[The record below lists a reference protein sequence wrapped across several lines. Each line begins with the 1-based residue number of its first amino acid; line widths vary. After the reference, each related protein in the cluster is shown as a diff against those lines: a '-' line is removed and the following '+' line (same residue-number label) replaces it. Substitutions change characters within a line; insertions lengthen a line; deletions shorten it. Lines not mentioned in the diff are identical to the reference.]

1 MLSAKLIILISWAP
15 IYSTIFRLDIGKC
28 IFNHVNEFV
37 SISELT
43 ESREVKI
50 PLNPKDITERFLFS
64 ALDRSFIQ
72 QIIERKCKS
81 ILFLIAS
88 DWFSEINV
96 YDVFWCK
103 SQELQYKIIS
113 LEIKWVYSLWQL
125 MHLGT

>member
-1 MLSAKLIILISWAP
+1 MVSYL
-15 IYSTIFRLDIGKC
+15 STIFRLDIGKC

-37 SISELT
+37 SISELA

-64 ALDRSFIQ
+64 VLDRSFIQ
-72 QIIERKCKS
+72 QIIERRCKS